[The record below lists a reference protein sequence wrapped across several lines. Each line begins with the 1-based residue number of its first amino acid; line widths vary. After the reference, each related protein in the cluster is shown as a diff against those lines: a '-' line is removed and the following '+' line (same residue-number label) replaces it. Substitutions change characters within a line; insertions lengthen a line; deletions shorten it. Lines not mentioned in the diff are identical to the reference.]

1 MKQVLIY
8 IKHYV
13 NGEKMTENIDF
24 WGAFILGMCFEAFI
38 IGLGIFI
45 WLKYYLNHTNIPLLI
60 VSLINLMYCCI
71 ILFKKRKRTEKI
83 KKIYNPYTGSYYLV
97 KNGKIIGKIKK

>member
-1 MKQVLIY
+1 M
-8 IKHYV
+8 
-13 NGEKMTENIDF
+13 KMTEKTDF

-60 VSLINLMYCCI
+60 VSLINLIYCCI
-71 ILFKKRKRTEKI
+71 ILFKKRKMTKII
-83 KKIYNPYTGSYYLV
+83 KKIYNPYIESYYLIR
-97 KNGKIIGKIKK
+97 NGKIIGKIKK